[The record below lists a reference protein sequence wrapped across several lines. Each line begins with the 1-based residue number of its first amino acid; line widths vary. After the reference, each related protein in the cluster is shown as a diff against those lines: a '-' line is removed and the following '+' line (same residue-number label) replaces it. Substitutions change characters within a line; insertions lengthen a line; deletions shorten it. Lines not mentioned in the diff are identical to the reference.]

1 MDKNLII
8 KVLKEHFY
16 ALSLYARQISGNLAI
31 ILIARYM
38 AVYDYGLFS
47 SYKSI
52 ATFALLFANLSFAD
66 YILVSSQAK
75 VAEVKLKLSLFLVYA
90 LSIIFAIALFSLFFN
105 FESHILFILVLLRT
119 FFDATFFKLILP
131 YFQAAKRFN
140 TIAWINIIY
149 SAFIMLIAMFA
160 FLLKLSLLHFLI
172 LNVLLGLIN
181 FIQCSFYTKLNFLL
195 LFKSFKRILMKI
207 DKKILDF
214 IGITIG
220 TYLYA
225 QIAPL
230 FISTMVEKEQ
240 AALYFSSFTIANIVM
255 LLISAQTQKM
265 VPEMIKNTVPNIKI
279 ILCKN
284 LKMIMIITN
293 LLFIFMVFFGKII
306 LKLVYGQDYYTNGY
320 FVLLILMLANIA
332 VAESSIYGAYIVSS
346 NNVNKVLPILLQTSG
361 ITIIALLLLKNFEIH
376 GAAISF
382 LLASIYLAYKYTTFA
397 NTLLKQQEQHE
408 NNIKEN
414 TWNGKI

>member
-1 MDKNLII
+1 MLRKIFETN
-8 KVLKEHFY
+8 FY

-47 SYKSI
+47 SYRSI
-52 ATFALLFANLSFAD
+52 AIFVLLFANLSFAD
-66 YILVSSQAK
+66 YILVSSKAK
-75 VAEVKLKLSLFLVYA
+75 IAEVKLKLSLFLVYA
-90 LSIIFAIALFSLFFN
+90 LCITLFIALFSLFFN
-105 FESHILFILVLLRT
+105 FESHLLFILVLLRT
-119 FFDATFFKLILP
+119 FFDVTFFKLVLP
-131 YFQAAKRFN
+131 YFQASKKFN
-140 TIAWINIIY
+140 VIAWINMIY
-149 SAFIMLIAMFA
+149 SLCVMIIAGISFA
-160 FLLKLSLLHFLI
+160 LKLSLQSYLI
-172 LNVLLGLIN
+172 FNVILGVIN
-181 FIQCSFYTKLNFLL
+181 FIQCSCYTKLNYFLL
-195 LFKSFKRILMKI
+195 FNNFKRILKKI
-207 DKKILDF
+207 DKKIMDF
-214 IGITIG
+214 IGITVG
-220 TYLYA
+220 TYLYS

-230 FISTMVEKEQ
+230 FISTMIEKEQ

-265 VPEMIKNTVPNIKI
+265 VPEMIKNTVPNIKT
-279 ILCKN
+279 ILNKN

-320 FVLLILMLANIA
+320 CVLLILMISNIA
-332 VAESSIYGAYIVSS
+332 LAESSIYGAYIVSS

-361 ITIIALLLLKNFEIH
+361 ITILALLILKDFGIH

-414 TWNGKI
+414 TCNSN